1 MGLNRIIAAI
11 FGVVYIAAGVAGFIT
26 DSPLFGLFPVNA
38 LHNVVHLVLGAILI
52 WGMMNVASAVLA
64 NRWVGVVLLVLG
76 VIGII
81 VGTGLDDIVPLGGN
95 DVWLHLGSG
104 VILLGASLMSSRET
118 AAAV

>member
-1 MGLNRIIAAI
+1 
-11 FGVVYIAAGVAGFIT
+11 
-26 DSPLFGLFPVNA
+26 
-38 LHNVVHLVLGAILI
+38 
-52 WGMMNVASAVLA
+52 VLA